1 MKAAARR
8 PSIVRRLIS
17 HHLMFGLISVVSLA
31 VGLIGL
37 QSYWFRDARQRCL
50 VERIGAVRSLLMTD
64 HISHGGLG
72 TQALINLVATEDHV
86 AFAAAVSRDGVITAH
101 SKPNR
106 IGQRAEIDLVALG
119 KDLLIERQILD
130 GQSAVTREYWIAL
143 REGEH
148 DFGAIQV
155 GLVPHSEFAWLHGVA
170 DWLPYTV
177 MMPVG
182 ILLVGGLFLKQI
194 TRTNAEIENQLC
206 AVSAAPSQADLH
218 VNPLSESDPAA
229 QGWNRLVECVRG
241 QGSPHDLQAN
251 LLQSLQS
258 RHEHRFET
266 ILSVLP
272 EGVAL
277 TDQEG
282 KITYANRAFQVIL
295 KPFHDGGELKGKLL
309 RCCLPANM
317 QLPAHSAD
325 AIRPLTFEVQ
335 PQATMSEGVLRFGR
349 LPLLTDGSA
358 AIVQHLWTVR
368 DVTQQKLAEEMRNE
382 FICMATHELRTPLA
396 NIKACA
402 ETLTDNDFSDVEQ
415 QKHFLNV
422 INAEATR
429 LSRFVEELLNISKME
444 AGSLS
449 LALQSVDLER
459 LLAEVVEKVRPQ
471 MNQKNIAF
479 EMSLPPKLPRLDLD
493 KDKFAAALVNLLG
506 NAAKYTPN
514 DGRVALKVA
523 AAGKELQIS
532 VEDTGI
538 GISADELPKLF
549 TKFFRSADERVQ
561 DIPGSGLGLAFTQE
575 VARLHGGKLVV
586 HSELNK
592 GSQFILTIPLT

>member
-1 MKAAARR
+1 
-8 PSIVRRLIS
+8 
-17 HHLMFGLISVVSLA
+17 
-31 VGLIGL
+31 
-37 QSYWFRDARQRCL
+37 
-50 VERIGAVRSLLMTD
+50 
-64 HISHGGLG
+64 
-72 TQALINLVATEDHV
+72 
-86 AFAAAVSRDGVITAH
+86 
-101 SKPNR
+101 
-106 IGQRAEIDLVALG
+106 
-119 KDLLIERQILD
+119 
-130 GQSAVTREYWIAL
+130 
-143 REGEH
+143 
-148 DFGAIQV
+148 
-155 GLVPHSEFAWLHGVA
+155 
-170 DWLPYTV
+170 
-177 MMPVG
+177 
-182 ILLVGGLFLKQI
+182 
-194 TRTNAEIENQLC
+194 
-206 AVSAAPSQADLH
+206 
-218 VNPLSESDPAA
+218 
-229 QGWNRLVECVRG
+229 
-241 QGSPHDLQAN
+241 
-251 LLQSLQS
+251 
-258 RHEHRFET
+258 
-266 ILSVLP
+266 
-272 EGVAL
+272 
-277 TDQEG
+277 
-282 KITYANRAFQVIL
+282 
-295 KPFHDGGELKGKLL
+295 
-309 RCCLPANM
+309 
-317 QLPAHSAD
+317 
-325 AIRPLTFEVQ
+325 
-335 PQATMSEGVLRFGR
+335 MSEGVLRFGR

-396 NIKACA
+396 NIKAYA

>member
-1 MKAAARR
+1 MNAASRR

-37 QSYWFRDARQRCL
+37 QSYWFRDARQRHL
-50 VERIGAVRSLLMTD
+50 VERISEVRSLLIAD

-72 TQALINLVATEDHV
+72 TQALINLVATEDQV
-86 AFAAAVSRDGVITAH
+86 AFAAAVARDGVITAH

-106 IGQRAEIDLVALG
+106 IGQKVEFDLAALDQ
-119 KDLLIERQILD
+119 DLLIERRFLD
-130 GQSAVTREYWIAL
+130 GNSAVAREFWITL
-143 REGEH
+143 RAGDH

-155 GLVPHSEFAWLHGVA
+155 GLAPDSELAWLHGIA

-182 ILLVGGLFLKQI
+182 ILLVGGFVLKQI
-194 TRTNAEIENQLC
+194 TRTNAQIENQLC
-206 AVSAAPSQADLH
+206 AVSDCQSLADLQ
-218 VNPLSESDPAA
+218 VNPLPEADPAA
-229 QGWNRLVECVRG
+229 LGWNRLVERVRG
-241 QGSPHDLQAN
+241 HCVPQDLQTN

-266 ILSVLP
+266 ILNVLP

-277 TDQEG
+277 TDQDG
-282 KITYANRAFQVIL
+282 KVTYANRAFQVLL

-309 RCCLPANM
+309 RSCLPANA
-317 QLPAHSAD
+317 QLPVNAAD
-325 AIRPLTFEVQ
+325 VARPIAFEVQ
-335 PQATMSEGVLRFGR
+335 PHGSMSDGVLRFGR
-349 LPLLTDGSA
+349 LPLLTDGNA
-358 AIVQHLWTVR
+358 AVVQHIWTVR

-396 NIKACA
+396 NIKAYA
-402 ETLTDNDFSDVEQ
+402 ETLTDNDFSDIEQ

-429 LSRFVEELLNISKME
+429 LSRFVEELLNVSKME

-459 LLAEVVEKVRPQ
+459 LLTEVADKVRPQ
-471 MNQKNIAF
+471 MIQKNIAF

-538 GISADELPKLF
+538 GISAEELPKLF

-575 VARLHGGKLVV
+575 VARLHGGKLIV

-592 GSQFILTIPLT
+592 GSQFILMLPIT